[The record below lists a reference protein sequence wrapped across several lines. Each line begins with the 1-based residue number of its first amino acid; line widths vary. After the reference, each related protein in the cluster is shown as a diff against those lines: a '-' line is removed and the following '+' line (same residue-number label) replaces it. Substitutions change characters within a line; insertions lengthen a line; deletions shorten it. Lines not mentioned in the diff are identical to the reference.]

1 MTAVA
6 PKHNLGRS
14 WAVTVCQVLGSS
26 AFGLGLFKAMTTYM
40 LIMVYFAPTG
50 LNPEIYG
57 GVTGAVALIALITAI
72 PGGLIIAKIGAA
84 NLAKLC
90 MATAIIGNGLACIY
104 LLVAGRGTDFVIMT
118 IIGGIAMLGWGA
130 MSVAGTTLV
139 SAWFPPKKRPLP
151 MGCCGMFVPISL
163 ILVQYLSSP
172 LIGIASM
179 EGFTP
184 EEIGACFGQSPGG
197 IVTVTVAF
205 TIYVV
210 VVCVV
215 AMIVIRNPKP
225 SESFLGVTAATENT
239 GGGQMEFNEGSWKE
253 GFTNIGVWLMI
264 IVFCT
269 YTFGSSCYANYWP
282 TYIESAPAQGGF
294 MMDPAEVNIMTT
306 AVTYSMIAVSLIVGF
321 LLTKV
326 PRDYWWILILVCA
339 VAICFNGIFLFQ
351 IPSTGFIVPF
361 LVIYGCLQELWPCT
375 TYTLVPEMV
384 DTPKALGAAL
394 GMVSFTMSLAGMLT
408 NAIAGFIIGGE
419 GLTLIPPQGSWHALT
434 MLTGTGGVIALIAG
448 IGALFYWRKRW
459 AKLKARAAELEAAA
473 AAAAQA

>member
-172 LIGIASM
+172 VIALASYD
-179 EGFTP
+179 GFTQD
-184 EEIGACFGQSPGG
+184 EIAACFGQSPAG
-197 IVTVTVAF
+197 IVTVTVVF
-205 TIYVV
+205 TIYIV
-210 VVCVV
+210 VVCAI

-239 GGGQMEFNEGSWKE
+239 GGGQQEFNEGSYKE

-264 IVFCT
+264 IVFVC
-269 YTFGSSCYANYWP
+269 YTFGSTTYANYWP

-294 MMDPAEVNIMTT
+294 EIDPATANMMTT
-306 AVTYSMIAVSLIVGF
+306 AVTYSMIAVSLVVGF
-321 LLTKV
+321 LLTKI
-326 PRDYWWILILVCA
+326 PRDYWWILILICA
-339 VAICFNGIFLFQ
+339 VAICFNGVFLFN
-351 IPSTGFIVPF
+351 IPGTWMFIPF
-361 LVIYGCLQELWPCT
+361 LLVYGCTQELWPCT
-375 TYTLVPEMV
+375 TYTLVPELV

-394 GMVSFTMSLAGMLT
+394 GMVSFFMNVAGTITNTIAGVIIGQQGLT
-408 NAIAGFIIGGE
+408 N
-419 GLTLIPPQGSWHALT
+419 IPPTGSWNALAILPT
-434 MLTGTGGVIALIAG
+434 VGGIIALVVG
-448 IGALFYWRKRW
+448 IIMIFVWRKRW
-459 AKLKARAAELEAAA
+459 ATLKARAAAATA
-473 AAAAQA
+473 A

>member
-26 AFGLGLFKAMTTYM
+26 AFGLGLYKAMTTYM

-172 LIGIASM
+172 VIALASYD
-179 EGFTP
+179 GFTQD
-184 EEIGACFGQSPGG
+184 EIAACFGQSPAG
-197 IVTVTVAF
+197 IVTVTVVF
-205 TIYVV
+205 TIYIV
-210 VVCVV
+210 VVCAI

-225 SESFLGVTAATENT
+225 SESFLGVTAATEGT
-239 GGGQMEFNEGSWKE
+239 GGGQQEFNEGSYKE

-264 IVFCT
+264 IVFVC
-269 YTFGSSCYANYWP
+269 YTFGSTTYANYWP

-294 MMDPAEVNIMTT
+294 EIDPATANMMTT
-306 AVTYSMIAVSLIVGF
+306 AVTYSMIAVSLVVGF
-321 LLTKV
+321 LLTKI
-326 PRDYWWILILVCA
+326 PRDYWWILILICS
-339 VAICFNGIFLFQ
+339 VAICFNGVFLFQ
-351 IPSTGFIVPF
+351 IPSAGFLVPF

-384 DTPKALGAAL
+384 DTPKGLGAAL
-394 GMVSFTMSLAGMLT
+394 GMVSFFMNVAGT
-408 NAIAGFIIGGE
+408 VTSAIAGIIIGGQ
-419 GLTLIPPQGSWHALT
+419 GLTLIPPQGSWNALAI
-434 MLTGTGGVIALIAG
+434 LPATGGIIALIAG
-448 IGALFYWRKRW
+448 ICALFYWRKRW
-459 AKLKARAAELEAAA
+459 ATLKARAAAAA
-473 AAAAQA
+473 AEGAAA